1 MNSRSEHYLP
11 EPALNLTLAR
21 KNVES
26 YMLFSDSATRQ
37 VAIKDYLV
45 TDSEYVKSLLNQI
58 DDKVMNH
65 SDSTYEV
72 KPINYELELKNVL
85 EQKDEANKL
94 INTKVD
100 EAISIYRKVIFD
112 IEDCTKNLTDSHFEK
127 NETLKKI
134 FEQKKLIM
142 SNLSL
147 AYTKKQNFKESI
159 ELDLYILGID
169 RKFEKSY
176 GRLINSYTQLDQLE
190 TANHYATTMK
200 SIFGSGVIDKYSAIF
215 DNLEA
220 KNRKADENLR
230 LFSKRSN
237 LNSKKESEIISEIGD
252 DKDDENQIT
261 KSKKENEGFGSKFT
275 KFLFGTSIIIGSTF
289 WLYYLFKNKSKYMK

>member
-1 MNSRSEHYLP
+1 MNGRSEHYLP
-11 EPALNLTLAR
+11 EPTLNLTLDR

-26 YMLFSDSATRQ
+26 YMLFNESATRQ
-37 VAIKDYLV
+37 VTLKDYV
-45 TDSEYVKSLLNQI
+45 ITDSEYVKSLLNQI

-65 SDSTYEV
+65 SESTYEV

-100 EAISIYRKVIFD
+100 EAISIYRKIIFD
-112 IEDCTKNLTDSHFEK
+112 IEDCTKGLTDRDFEK
-127 NETLKKI
+127 SEVLRKI

-147 AYTKKQNFKESI
+147 AYTKKQIFKESI

-176 GRLINSYTQLDQLE
+176 GRLINAYCQLDQLDQ
-190 TANHYATTMK
+190 ANHYANTMK
-200 SIFGSGVIDKYSAIF
+200 SIFGSSVIDKYAGIF
-215 DNLEA
+215 ENLET

-230 LFSKRSN
+230 LISKRSN

-252 DKDDENQIT
+252 EKDDENQLAQT
-261 KSKKENEGFGSKFT
+261 KKEKEGFGSKFF
-275 KFLFGTSIIIGSTF
+275 KFLFGTSMIVGSSV